1 MPRWDEKSKLLHWE
15 IPEKPDEGSSMALS
29 PPSAPLAVV
38 SLSGGL
44 DSCVAAA
51 VARSEGFE
59 LALLH
64 ADYGQLTEARE
75 RRAFEAIAEHYRVPA
90 GRRLVVPF
98 AGLRAIGGSALTDP
112 SIPLPEGDLERQG
125 VPVSYVPFRNA
136 HLLSTAVSWAE
147 VLGAQAIYVGF
158 VEEDSSGYP
167 DCREVF
173 LKAFEQAANLGT
185 RPETRLSL
193 RAPLIHLKKSA
204 IARLGAD
211 LGAPLQLTW
220 SCYQGSEAACG
231 TCDSCL
237 LRLRG
242 FEEAGLTDPIPYA
255 KPLI

>member
-1 MPRWDEKSKLLHWE
+1 MTQ
-15 IPEKPDEGSSMALS
+15 
-29 PPSAPLAVV
+29 APISVV

-51 VARSEGFE
+51 AARAAGFD

-75 RRAFEAIAEHYRVPA
+75 RRAFSAIADFYGA
-90 GRRLVVPF
+90 ARRLVVPF

-112 SIPLPEGDLERQG
+112 SIPLPDGDLDREG

-136 HLLSTAVSWAE
+136 HLLATAVSWAE
-147 VLGAQAIYVGF
+147 VLGAKAIHVGF

-167 DCREVF
+167 DCREAF
-173 LKAFEQAANLGT
+173 LKAFEAAAELGT
-185 RPETRLSL
+185 KPGTSIRFK
-193 RAPLIHLKKSA
+193 APLIHLRKSQ
-204 IARLGAD
+204 IVTLGME
-211 LGAPLQLTW
+211 LGAPLHLTW
-220 SCYQGSEAACG
+220 SCYQGEGEACG

-242 FEEAGLTDPIPYA
+242 FKEAGVADPIPYA
-255 KPLI
+255 HIPHDLRP

>member
-1 MPRWDEKSKLLHWE
+1 MP
-15 IPEKPDEGSSMALS
+15 
-29 PPSAPLAVV
+29 APITVV

-51 VARSEGFE
+51 VARAEGFE

-75 RRAFEAIAEHYRVPA
+75 RQAFEAIADHYGVPPS
-90 GRRLVVPF
+90 RRLVVPF
-98 AGLRAIGGSALTDP
+98 AGLRAIGGSALTDS

-136 HLLSTAVSWAE
+136 HLLATAVSWAE
-147 VLGAQAIYVGF
+147 VLGAEAIHVGF

-193 RAPLIHLKKSA
+193 RAPLIHLKKA
-204 IARLGAD
+204 EIVRRGVA
-211 LGAPLQLTW
+211 LGAPLELTW
-220 SCYQGSEAACG
+220 SCYQAEAEACG

-242 FEEAGLTDPIPYA
+242 FQEAGLRDPIPYA
-255 KPLI
+255 GQSGPR